1 MNASALIE
9 GIKAGDTA
17 SLARAI
23 SVVENGDDGF
33 EELLSEIHSL
43 VGNAHRIGI
52 TGPPGA
58 GKSMLSEL
66 ITREYRSRDHR
77 VAVVAVDPTSPYS
90 GGALLGDRIRMES
103 VALDPDVYIRSMA
116 SRGATGGLATTT
128 LEVCDILDAFGF
140 GRIIIETVGVGQ
152 NELAIA
158 ATADTSA
165 LILVPESG
173 DGIQVLKAGVMEAV
187 DLFVVNKSDRPGAD
201 RMVQEVQVMLGFRAG
216 SALRNVKPHHGP
228 QAASTE
234 AEERSGDGW
243 SATVLS
249 TSATKEEGIQQLV
262 DVLEEHWTYLNQSG
276 MLATRREARLERHVK
291 EVVERTLRNA
301 LWQDSRGTAIL
312 NEGLDDVANGSASP
326 YAVARRIVDGLEL
339 GAKK

>member
-152 NELAIA
+152 NELTIA

-216 SALRNVKPHHGP
+216 SALRNVKPHHGH

-234 AEERSGDGW
+234 AEERSGNGW
-243 SATVLS
+243 SVTVLS